1 MRLNDKNNICPCSV
15 HKLFNVE
22 EVPLPVEAVEDAEWR
37 GRELPDCGPH
47 VLDVP
52 HGGPL
57 PSLVITL
64 ITSEQCLVK
73 WRFQPVSIHHLP
85 FSVCYSFALPERQL
99 EVFFTLFIYKYLR
112 LCISRVF

>member
-37 GRELPDCGPH
+37 GREPPDCGPH

-57 PSLVITL
+57 PSLVIFRQQESLNQIRIL
-64 ITSEQCLVK
+64 IMLVLVTYNSFFSHLYFVI
-73 WRFQPVSIHHLP
+73 RF
-85 FSVCYSFALPERQL
+85 CE
-99 EVFFTLFIYKYLR
+99 
-112 LCISRVF
+112 

>member
-1 MRLNDKNNICPCSV
+1 MRLNDKNNICPYSV
-15 HKLFNVE
+15 NKFLFNVE

-64 ITSEQCLVK
+64 ITSEQCLVNK
-73 WRFQPVSIHHLP
+73 VLINRIKAHD
-85 FSVCYSFALPERQL
+85 
-99 EVFFTLFIYKYLR
+99 
-112 LCISRVF
+112 